1 MITRSDIL
9 SEAAE
14 RCMQELYSLAQP
26 QVSWEDF
33 IEQNKKYKE
42 SGEAGPKPYEFY
54 YLPQSVFEEIVED
67 YIYAYNMKSHFDDHL
82 DIILGY
88 FDHPIVDK
96 YIPGENGNPGYRGYE
111 HLTPLDCIIGESN
124 LKEVKDYI
132 EKARSFYRF
141 DSELN
146 SFKMTVCL
154 GASPSSNKQAVID
167 NWKKYRNKDIIIDES
182 VYKEDE

>member
-26 QVSWEDF
+26 QVSWVDF

-42 SGEAGPKPYEFY
+42 NGEAGPKPYEFY

-67 YIYAYNMKSHFDDHL
+67 YIYAYNIKSHFDDHL

-88 FDHPIVDK
+88 FNRPVVDK
-96 YIPGENGNPGYRGYE
+96 YIEGENGYPGYRGYDY
-111 HLTPLDCIIGESN
+111 LIPLKDLIGDEIIEKV
-124 LKEVKDYI
+124 KEYI
-132 EKARSFYRF
+132 EKARNFYRF
-141 DSELN
+141 DGELN
-146 SFKMTVCL
+146 SFKMTICL